1 MEPTVSTVLGKA
13 FNLGD
18 SGDTWGAVSQIV
30 VNEDGMKLPVF
41 TGEDDNGAIAFKF
54 LQNPTK
60 IDNLDDLY
68 DAFEVN
74 KGSNVKYILIC
85 NPGGHVTPGDMSI
98 Q

>member
-1 MEPTVSTVLGKA
+1 M
-13 FNLGD
+13 GD
-18 SGDTWGAVSQIV
+18 ADTWSAISHIV

-41 TGEDDNGAIAFKF
+41 MGEEADNGAIAFKF

-74 KGSNVKYILIC
+74 KGSNVKYLVIS
-85 NPGGHVTPGDMSI
+85 NPGGHASPADMTL
-98 Q
+98 